1 MRSLHETDGAPREPE
16 RQRIVTDENPAEPM
30 EQMMRLALDQARLAS
45 EHGDVPIG
53 AVILDPEGT
62 VVAADRNR
70 REANADP
77 TAHAE
82 ILALAAAAQKARTW
96 HLDDHTLV
104 VTLEPCA
111 MCAGAAVNAR
121 IGRLIYGAADLK
133 AGACWSLFNIPQDR
147 RLNHN
152 MAMEAGILAEEST
165 ALLTEF
171 FEARR

>member
-1 MRSLHETDGAPREPE
+1 MEPPREPE
-16 RQRIVTDENPAEPM
+16 GQRIVTDENPAEPM
-30 EQMMRLALDQARLAS
+30 EQMMRLALDQARLAI

-53 AVILDPEGT
+53 AVVLDPAET
-62 VVAADRNR
+62 VVAADHNR

-82 ILALAAAAQKARTW
+82 ILALAAAAKKAGSWR
-96 HLDDHTLV
+96 LDHHTLV

-121 IGRLIYGAADLK
+121 IGRLVYGAADLK

-147 RLNHN
+147 RLTHN